1 MKIPFS
7 PPRIDDKTIEAVKE
21 TLLSGWIT
29 SGPKTAQFEEEL
41 SNYIG
46 VENVLCLNSA
56 TAGLQLAVEW
66 LGIGKGD
73 EVIVPC
79 LPIALLQM

>member
-46 VENVLCLNSA
+46 IENVQKFNICKKTN
-56 TAGLQLAVEW
+56 
-66 LGIGKGD
+66 
-73 EVIVPC
+73 
-79 LPIALLQM
+79 